1 MKTGCTLLISTYNR
15 PDALELC
22 LKSVMLQSIMPQE
35 VIIADDGS
43 KDDTRALVE
52 RYQKIVH
59 VPFIHVWH
67 PDEGFQLAK
76 IRNRGI
82 AKASQPYII
91 QIDGDLI
98 LHKHFIKDHLQI
110 SERSYFVSGSRVLL
124 SQLTTNKL
132 LQQNSIDVLL
142 HNKGSKNHFN
152 KLRNGF
158 LRNFLSTRYKVSG
171 RNKYYVKG
179 CNMAFWKDDLLKVN
193 GYNEKLTG
201 WGKEDSELAIR
212 LINAGVQKKF
222 LKMGGITYHLY
233 HPEASR
239 DNEEMNTRFMN
250 DAIES
255 GSVWADHG
263 LDQYLQQNQ
272 NNQFTG

>member
-1 MKTGCTLLISTYNR
+1 MKNRCSLLISTYNR

-22 LKSVMLQSIMPQE
+22 LKSVLQQVQMPAE

-43 KDDTRALVE
+43 KEDTKALIE
-52 RYQKIVH
+52 KYQKIFR
-59 VPFIHVWH
+59 VPLIHVWH

-82 AKASQPYII
+82 AKASFPYII

-98 LHKHFIKDHLQI
+98 LHKHFLEDHLQI
-110 SERSYFVSGSRVLL
+110 SEAGYFVSGSRVLL
-124 SQLTTNKL
+124 SEETTKDL
-132 LQQNSIDVLL
+132 LQHNSIDVWQY
-142 HNKGSKNHFN
+142 NKGSKNHFN
-152 KLRNGF
+152 KFRNGL

-212 LINAGVQKKF
+212 LMNAGVRKKF

-233 HPEASR
+233 HPEAPR
-239 DNEEMNTRFMN
+239 DNEEANTRFMN
-250 DAIES
+250 AAIDS
-255 GSVWADHG
+255 GNVWAKDG
-263 LDQYLQQNQ
+263 LEQYLPI
-272 NNQFTG
+272 TGS